1 MSNKVD
7 NRGLLAIGVIV
18 AVIIIALTISFGID
32 KFGLNK
38 MEKEAIEYTE
48 NEDYN
53 SAISVYTRLESKS
66 GKSKYKQKKKEME
79 LLSEEYDNYT
89 QGVKKIEDGQY
100 IPAVKKFVKIDRKE
114 SIYYDKSR
122 KELEKIEN
130 NIVDE
135 AQKSIDEGNTYLATS
150 ILNDYLRVVG
160 PNEKLENL
168 VKLASGEVLTTEP
181 TEKNEKDKDK
191 DKDKKKDKSDI
202 TDDLPEDVN
211 NWVGLTTTVKVD
223 SAYIKNEPS
232 LDAPAITSIGYGGT
246 ITIEKTH
253 DDGGRIWCYGTITSA
268 KTDESFQAWIS
279 SKMLMNK

>member
-191 DKDKKKDKSDI
+191 DKKKEKSDI
-202 TDDLPEDVN
+202 TDDLPQDVN